1 VAALAGD
8 GEHVLLCR
16 RANEPGSGLWSFPA
30 GFVDRGETPEE
41 ALIREVAEETGL
53 EAEVSRLIGVYARSG
68 DAVVLLAY
76 DVRVRGDLRPGD
88 DANDVQ
94 FFTFEALPDLAFARD
109 HQIMRDW
116 RET

>member
-1 VAALAGD
+1 M
-8 GEHVLLCR
+8 LLCR
-16 RANEPGSGLWSFPA
+16 RANEPGVGLWSFPA

-53 EAEVSRLIGVYARSG
+53 EAEINRLIGVYARSG

-76 DVRVRGDLRPGD
+76 DARTRGDLRPGD
-88 DANDVQ
+88 DASDAR
-94 FFTFEALPDLAFARD
+94 FFPFAALPDLAFDRD

-116 RET
+116 REI